1 VSISIVIAD
10 DHEVVRRGLRALLE
24 GEPDLKVVA
33 EVAAG
38 GDVVPTIERVK
49 PDVLVLD
56 LVMPVISGLDVLK
69 ALQPRRLPT
78 RIVVLSMHANEAYVA
93 EALRYGALGYVVKD
107 AGGTELLTAVRRA
120 AAGAPFF
127 SAPLSESSVRAYA
140 DRVQSA
146 STDPYDTLSARE
158 REVLHLAAKGHT
170 NQDIARRLTISR
182 RPAETHRANLMR
194 KLGLKGEKDLIRFA
208 LRRGILDI

>member
-1 VSISIVIAD
+1 VRISIVIAD

-24 GEPDLKVVA
+24 GEPDLSVVA
-33 EVAAG
+33 EVADGA
-38 GDVVPTIERVK
+38 DVLSTLERVK

-56 LVMPVISGLDVLK
+56 LVMPVVSGLDVLK
-69 ALQPRRLPT
+69 ALQPRRLGT
-78 RIVVLSMHANEAYVA
+78 RVVVLSMHATEAYVA

-107 AGGTELLTAVRRA
+107 AGGTELLKAVRRA
-120 AAGAPFF
+120 AAGERFL

-140 DRVQSA
+140 DRMQAA
-146 STDPYDTLSARE
+146 STDPYETLSARE

-182 RPAETHRANLMR
+182 RTAETHRANLMR